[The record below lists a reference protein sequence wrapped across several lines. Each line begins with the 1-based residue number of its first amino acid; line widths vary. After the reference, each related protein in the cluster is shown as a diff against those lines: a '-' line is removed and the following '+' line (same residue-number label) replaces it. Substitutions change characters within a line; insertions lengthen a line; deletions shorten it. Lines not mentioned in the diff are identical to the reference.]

1 MELKRP
7 GKMSEGRWCQVQLPS
22 SRTLELLVQPK
33 LLAKELLDLVASHL
47 SLKEK
52 EFFGINFLD
61 ELNLCQWLQLDRRV
75 LEHDFPR
82 HPASLLLRFAVRFY
96 IESIKYLKDSTTIEL
111 FYLNAKSCV
120 YEGQIEVNND
130 LAFKL
135 AAYALQEAKGD
146 YTSVV
151 PMSDLDM
158 QSLIPT
164 NTLKDHPSLA
174 ICKSLIVN
182 YYQDLN
188 GLTRGQAIVG
198 YMSVVEES
206 PTYGLHFYHV
216 KDKEDVPLWLGVCWR
231 GICQYEHQDRK
242 KPRQVFDWKDLE
254 NLYFREK
261 KFSIEVRDHHRPSG
275 PRRSFSSSGVVVHT
289 WYAKPALIKAIWAMA
304 ISQHQFYLDR
314 KQSLAKIQ
322 AVRGQAEIAVD
333 LDQAAALNI
342 SRLASV
348 GSKARLSSRDSLSS
362 LNSSDLGGED
372 DPMVKQEA
380 MDTLC
385 SKRDELMRQLV
396 RCQEELQQL
405 CAREA
410 ELTGRLP
417 LHSKDKVLGT
427 PRTSPH
433 RVGATFALDKNKLH
447 GSGQTECERLEQALA
462 VQEQIVCAARQ
473 RASEPGLARTPR
485 RHRQAELNAE
495 LVRLQKLQEEFDG
508 WREKDN
514 STPNHLLSS
523 PLLHDRLAKRRPSL
537 PVKTSA
543 TSLFGQGKQNQTSNA
558 SFSPLS
564 LGRGVQRLFSTVSR
578 NSPDR
583 SASHTSTPDQ
593 FIPKEAGNKRF
604 HTAPS
609 TPNPSHS
616 LLTVNGSENPS
627 HVRRSS
633 ASGNCGSPDPA
644 TWRDAAETSGRTM
657 VSAFSSLSQHQI
669 PAVPRCGNTPVYS
682 YTLGRVGSVRDAP
695 RSRLS
700 LAVSGSV
707 PDLKTPPSSQG
718 STETGDNPTHAKKSG
733 TSSRLRPEWQRNK
746 EPATLQPCD
755 AYVRTLT
762 HTGSFRNKVF
772 NSNTSISTPGSSVT
786 KLPGVSR
793 STPTRGL
800 GRPPI
805 HNGPSPRTRCTSP
818 AQDGGRSTAGR
829 RSRGGEGT
837 TIKIV
842 RVPSEREVAQDGLRK
857 WYERRQQTG
866 PETERALPPL
876 CPLGQEPPHRRAQR
890 QLSEPAGWDMDQRR
904 GNVLFASQVRSSAQ
918 GQPQE
923 SRPVPPT
930 RRFRSPATSPAKR
943 EDRTDN
949 VRSPKTRA
957 PYPGTLV

>member
-1 MELKRP
+1 MIS
-7 GKMSEGRWCQVQLPS
+7 MSEGRWCQVQLPS

-52 EFFGINFLD
+52 EFFGMNYLD

-75 LEHDFPR
+75 LDHDFPR
-82 HPASLLLRFAVRFY
+82 RPGSLLLRFSVRFY

-151 PMSDLDM
+151 SMSDLDT
-158 QSLIPT
+158 QALIPT
-164 NTLKDHPSLA
+164 NTLKEHPSLA
-174 ICKSLIVN
+174 ICKSVIVN

-206 PTYGLHFYHV
+206 PMYGIHFYHV
-216 KDKEDVPLWLGVCWR
+216 KDKEDIPLWLGVCWR
-231 GICQYEHQDRK
+231 GICQYDHQDRK

-314 KQSLAKIQ
+314 KQSMAKIQ

-362 LNSSDLGGED
+362 LNSSDFGGED
-372 DPMVKQEA
+372 DTVVKQEA

-385 SKRDELMRQLV
+385 SKRDELMRQLA
-396 RCQEELQQL
+396 RCQEELQRL
-405 CAREA
+405 CEREA

-417 LHSKDKVLGT
+417 RHSKDKLLGS
-427 PRTSPH
+427 SPH
-433 RVGATFALDKNKLH
+433 RVGATFALDKNRLH
-447 GSGQTECERLEQALA
+447 GPGQTECERLEQALA
-462 VQEQIVCAARQ
+462 VQEQIVRAARQ

-495 LVRLQKLQEEFDG
+495 LVRLQKLQEEFDR
-508 WREKDN
+508 WSEQDN
-514 STPNHLLSS
+514 STLNHQLSS

-543 TSLFGQGKQNQTSNA
+543 TSLSGLGRQNQTPHT

-583 SASHTSTPDQ
+583 STSHTSTPDQ

-616 LLTVNGSENPS
+616 LLIVNGSEDPS
-627 HVRRSS
+627 QVRRSS
-633 ASGNCGSPDPA
+633 ASGSCGSAGPA
-644 TWRDAAETSGRTM
+644 IRRDAADTSGRPI
-657 VSAFSSLSQHQI
+657 VSAYSSLSQHQTA
-669 PAVPRCGNTPVYS
+669 AVPHCANTPVYS
-682 YTLGRVGSVRDAP
+682 YTLGRVGSARGVP
-695 RSRLS
+695 RTRLS

-707 PDLKTPPSSQG
+707 PDLKTPSSSQC
-718 STETGDNPTHAKKSG
+718 STETGDNPENAKKGS
-733 TSSRLRPEWQRNK
+733 TSSSLRSEWQRNK
-746 EPATLQPCD
+746 APTVQPCD

-762 HTGSFRNKVF
+762 YTGSFRNKAF
-772 NSNTSISTPGSSVT
+772 NSNSSICTPGPSVT
-786 KLPGVSR
+786 KSPGVSR

-805 HNGPSPRTRCTSP
+805 HNGPSPRSRCTSP
-818 AQDGGRSTAGR
+818 AQDGGRSKAGLR
-829 RSRGGEGT
+829 IGSRGGEGS

-842 RVPSEREVAQDGLRK
+842 RVPSEREVAQEGLRK
-857 WYERRQQTG
+857 WYERRQTG
-866 PETERALPPL
+866 MEAERASSPHCSLA
-876 CPLGQEPPHRRAQR
+876 QEPSHRRAQR

-904 GNVLFASQVRSSAQ
+904 SNVLFASQVRSSAQ
-918 GQPQE
+918 GRPQG
-923 SRPVPPT
+923 SRPIPPT
-930 RRFRSPATSPAKR
+930 RRFRNPSTSPAKR
-943 EDRTDN
+943 DDRADSLLSSN
-949 VRSPKTRA
+949 TRA